1 MEARTKAKLALIGFT
16 VLASGVAVTQ
26 TLPRSSA
33 QKIKAAFLSPAEV
46 DFIRPGLVLDVLSV
60 AIDTDN
66 TVRYR
71 FRITDPR
78 GVPLEREGNVTPGPV
93 SISQVLAYIPK
104 GTGIYTSYTTRTQV
118 SPINGER
125 AIQASADTGGTYTKI
140 SDGVYEY
147 KFGTKLPADYDKT
160 ATHTIAAWAS
170 RNLSEFSLSNN
181 YAAKTYNWVPS
192 GATVTETR
200 HITSNEKCNSCHGQ
214 VVAHGSRTT
223 VELCVVCHT
232 PQTTDPDT
240 GNTVDM
246 TTMVHKIHRG
256 SSLPSVVA
264 GTPYVIIGNGQSVH
278 DFSSVVFPADVRTCN
293 SCHLEGAT
301 GDQHLTNPS
310 RRACG
315 SCHDNV
321 NFATGANHA
330 GGLPQLSDTQCSR
343 CHIPKGEIDFDAS
356 ISGAHVIAERSTA
369 LPGMQFQILDVRN
382 TAPGQKP
389 AVTFKV
395 ADKDGNPVTIA
406 GIGRLALVLAGPT
419 GDHVDNDTAIT
430 EDARNA
436 PGSNGVYTY
445 QFNAAIPA
453 GAMHTWAVG
462 IEGYRNQTLL
472 PGTVVATAVRDA
484 GKNVVSYFSVDG
496 EAVTPRR
503 KIVTTEKCNVC
514 HASLSLHGGS
524 RNQIEQCVLCHN
536 PTATDVA
543 RRPAAAG
550 APESVN
556 FKELIHRIHT
566 GEDNSRTM
574 SVYGFG
580 GTAINF
586 NEVRYPRSRSECV
599 ACHVNGSEQLPLPEK
614 LMSATDPRGLLNPAP
629 PATGA
634 CLSCHN
640 STWAA
645 AHADSNISP
654 RLGESCAACHGS
666 GAQFAV
672 DKIHAR

>member
-1 MEARTKAKLALIGFT
+1 MEARTKAKLALLGFT

-46 DFIRPGLVLDVLSV
+46 DFIRPGLVLDILSV
-60 AIDTDN
+60 AIDADN
-66 TVRYR
+66 SVRYR

-78 GVPLEREGNVTPGPV
+78 GVPLEREGNATPGPV
-93 SISQVLAYIPK
+93 TVSQILAYIPK
-104 GTGIYTSYTTRTQV
+104 GTGIYTAYTTRTQT
-118 SPINGER
+118 SPINGNR
-125 AIQASADTGGTYTKI
+125 ATQAGTDTGGTYTKI

-160 ATHTIAAWAS
+160 ATHTIAAYAS
-170 RNLSEFSLSNN
+170 RNLSEFGLSNN
-181 YAAKTYNWVPS
+181 LAAKTYNWVPS

-214 VVAHGSRTT
+214 VIAHGSRTT

-240 GNTVDM
+240 GNSVDM
-246 TTMVHKIHRG
+246 TQMIHKIHRG
-256 SSLPSVVA
+256 ADLPSVKA
-264 GTPYVIIGNGQSVH
+264 GNPYVIIGNAQSVH
-278 DFSSVVFPADVRTCN
+278 DFSSVVFPADVRNCN
-293 SCHLEGAT
+293 SCHLEGAN

-321 NFATGANHA
+321 NFATGDKHA

-343 CHIPKGEIDFDAS
+343 CHVPKGEIDFDAS
-356 ISGAHVIAERSTA
+356 ISGAHVIPEHSSA

-382 TAPGQKP
+382 TAPGQRP
-389 AVTFKV
+389 TVTFKV
-395 ADKDGNPVTIA
+395 ADKSGAPVAIA
-406 GIGRLALVLAGPT
+406 GIGRLSLVMAGPT
-419 GDHVDNDTAIT
+419 ADHYDNDTMIT

-436 PGSNGVYTY
+436 PGSDGTYTY
-445 QFNAAIPA
+445 QFTAAVPA
-453 GAMHTWAVG
+453 KAMHTWSMG

-472 PGTVVATAVRDA
+472 PGTVVATTVRDA
-484 GKNVVSYFSVDG
+484 GKNMVSYFSVDG

-503 KIVTTEKCNVC
+503 QVVSTEKCNVC
-514 HASLSLHGGS
+514 HSSLSLHGGI
-524 RNQIEQCVLCHN
+524 RNQVEQCVLCHN
-536 PTATDVA
+536 PTGTDVA
-543 RRPAAAG
+543 RRPANQG
-550 APESVN
+550 APESIN
-556 FKELIHRIHT
+556 FKEMIHRIHT
-566 GEDNSRTM
+566 GEENSRDF
-574 SVYGFG
+574 SIFGFG
-580 GTAINF
+580 GTATSF
-586 NEVRYPRSRSECV
+586 NDVRYPRSRSECG

-614 LMSATDPRGLLNPAP
+614 LMSVTDPRGLLNPAP

-640 STWAA
+640 ATWAA

-672 DKIHAR
+672 DKVHAR